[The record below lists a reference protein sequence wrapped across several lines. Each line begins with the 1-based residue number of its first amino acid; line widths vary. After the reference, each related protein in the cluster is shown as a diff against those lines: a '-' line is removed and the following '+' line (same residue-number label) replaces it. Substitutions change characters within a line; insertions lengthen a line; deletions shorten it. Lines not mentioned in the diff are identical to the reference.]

1 MRMCLLEKKA
11 SKGTI
16 MNGHTPKTKQMG
28 VSSRAAL
35 LSLLSPSP
43 SLARSIPR
51 LFKHARTCTQG
62 KYPPSPGAKA
72 KGVGDGPK
80 DGQLK
85 FCSGPHSYRVHTNKY
100 IYTHIYTYIYKH
112 IHIYLYIY
120 THEYIYKYTYVC
132 VCIYLHLNLIN
143 CILF

>member
-1 MRMCLLEKKA
+1 MCVLEREA
-11 SKGTI
+11 SKGTN
-16 MNGHTPKTKQMG
+16 MNRHTPKTQQMG

-35 LSLLSPSP
+35 LSLPSPSS

-51 LFKHARTCTQG
+51 LFKHARACTQG

-100 IYTHIYTYIYKH
+100 IYTYTYKH
-112 IHIYLYIY
+112 RHIYLYIY
-120 THEYIYKYTYVC
+120 THVYIYIYMYVC
-132 VCIYLHLNLIN
+132 VCIYLHLTLII